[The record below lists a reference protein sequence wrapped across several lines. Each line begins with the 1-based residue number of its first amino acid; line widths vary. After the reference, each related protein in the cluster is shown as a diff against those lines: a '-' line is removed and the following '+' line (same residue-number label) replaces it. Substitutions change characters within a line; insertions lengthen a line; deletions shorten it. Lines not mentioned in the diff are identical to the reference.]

1 MPVSDNVYGKA
12 SGAKKDSIVKSPDS
26 GRLRKK
32 LHMQGAQILR
42 NEAYS

>member
-1 MPVSDNVYGKA
+1 MAGIKLE
-12 SGAKKDSIVKSPDS
+12 GCVKSFDN

-42 NEAYS
+42 NEAYFLGTPQ